1 MKYDKLES
9 QSNFHWYKF
18 DDGTK
23 IQRSGLSEMIF
34 DLFEDDQRWKIKEI
48 VKEIKMNEET
58 VTHIVR
64 GLCTKEKL
72 QREGHGNKHTIYSKK
87 IGCLLADLYYPKT
100 ILDKFNIKDRK
111 VVKAE
116 HGKVI
121 SYPLSINHQYTQGS
135 IYFEGGE

>member
-1 MKYDKLES
+1 MKYQKLKD

-23 IQRSGLSEMIF
+23 IQRSGLSDIIF
-34 DLFEDDQRWKIKEI
+34 KLFEDDQRWKIPEI

-64 GLCTKEKL
+64 GLCTQEKL
-72 QREGHGNKHTIYSKK
+72 QREVHGNKNTIYFKK
-87 IGCLLADLYYPKT
+87 IGCLLADLYYPKS
-100 ILDKFNIKDRK
+100 ILKKFKIKSRK
-111 VVKAE
+111 VIKAE
-116 HGKVI
+116 HGKVV

-135 IYFEGGE
+135 VYCETG